1 MALEELKAQIAVL
14 LESIEDN
21 PEDIHELH
29 EMIRQH
35 LAQIKAMGL
44 PLPDDLVELERKLE
58 ADMAPAPARK
68 KKK

>member
-14 LESIEDN
+14 LASIEDN

-29 EMIRQH
+29 EMVRQH

-44 PLPDDLVELERKLE
+44 PLPEDLVELERKLE
-58 ADMAPAPARK
+58 AEFAPAPSRK
-68 KKK
+68 KKG